1 MTNRVTQWLV
11 ARFNAKG
18 RCERTM
24 RKKAPGCRG
33 FKVNGRS
40 PRDKSLDSP
49 DPIPKLAEVPRV
61 GDRAGAKFESGSIQT
76 EPFRGTRRRRTLSL
90 RVFGFSFVSDT
101 RRLGGRA
108 GRNRFDC
115 ALTNLGRGAS
125 DAHGHLHPPVLDA
138 SASRLITGR
147 FVLLPKNLVT
157 GVAKTRIVS
166 RPTRRGAGLP
176 LEGDY
181 LEAPAES
188 GLLSGRRKSM
198 YTLNASI
205 LPSGPPEYHVAY
217 RDPAQRPCTQ
227 HRDVSKEGATG
238 CPAGGDLAYGLSS
251 ALRRLR
257 TRHTPGH
264 AAAWARRV

>member
-1 MTNRVTQWLV
+1 MWRIGVLMSVAEGNSEGQSWVAGFVQRLDALRAPMGRRSPRCWPRFPESGIEPVPSSKV
-11 ARFNAKG
+11 ARFKPSPFVGQDA
-18 RCERTM
+18 
-24 RKKAPGCRG
+24 AAHCR
-33 FKVNGRS
+33 
-40 PRDKSLDSP
+40 SLS
-49 DPIPKLAEVPRV
+49 
-61 GDRAGAKFESGSIQT
+61 S
-76 EPFRGTRRRRTLSL
+76 
-90 RVFGFSFVSDT
+90 GFSFVSDT
-101 RRLGGRA
+101 RGLGGRA

>member
-1 MTNRVTQWLV
+1 VPGSKV
-11 ARFNAKG
+11 ARFKPSPFVGQDA
-18 RCERTM
+18 
-24 RKKAPGCRG
+24 AAHCRS
-33 FKVNGRS
+33 VS
-40 PRDKSLDSP
+40 S
-49 DPIPKLAEVPRV
+49 
-61 GDRAGAKFESGSIQT
+61 
-76 EPFRGTRRRRTLSL
+76 
-90 RVFGFSFVSDT
+90 GFSFVSDT

-166 RPTRRGAGLP
+166 RPTRRGAGFP

-198 YTLNASI
+198 HTLNASI
-205 LPSGPPEYHVAY
+205 LPSGLPHRRSEASH
-217 RDPAQRPCTQ
+217 RSPARKGQ
-227 HRDVSKEGATG
+227 
-238 CPAGGDLAYGLSS
+238 PALDTLAVGGFDA
-251 ALRRLR
+251 
-257 TRHTPGH
+257 PGS
-264 AAAWARRV
+264 